1 MGDMARREQTP
12 ISVSAPAAPTQAKK
26 HIRQTAILVDGEKL
40 LFGGAPKNCHS
51 RCLGLIEFE
60 VMRYAET

>member
-40 LFGGAPKNCHS
+40 LLGAPKNCYS

-60 VMRYAET
+60 LMRYAET